1 MSSLAEL
8 FAKDPE
14 HLTDVDLK
22 VIVEGFRAA
31 RANFQT
37 GNKSA
42 GSAKN
47 TGVKKSLAELLGDD
61 F

>member
-1 MSSLAEL
+1 MSTLADI

-22 VIVEGFRAA
+22 TIVEGFRAA
-31 RANFQT
+31 RENFKI

-42 GSAKN
+42 GAAKN
-47 TGVKKSLAELLGDD
+47 TGVKKKLNLDELDL
-61 F
+61 